1 MMKITDTKP
10 IAPKQQMESELKI
23 PTPFVIF
30 NVFIHRV
37 PRPMEHQTYALWVT
51 EHGLGRRTDL

>member
-10 IAPKQQMESELKI
+10 IAPKQQMESESLI

-37 PRPMEHQTYALWVT
+37 PRPMEHQTYAL
-51 EHGLGRRTDL
+51 